1 MCVVSP
7 TPRLQVYGVYS
18 LRRDCAPSALRLRVE
33 LLLGLYAV
41 SVFSGGLAHQWCTS
55 SFMSVSSSSGGHNID
70 ASSSSSS
77 RLLAPETAA
86 VLHSSLF
93 QGLWRLCVGSVC
105 AAGWAQ
111 GGIACALARRYASS
125 APPQFDEAPAV
136 LAAAARGV
144 RLPDAVTGPAVG
156 GLLGGLAG
164 GLAGA
169 LGGPHVL
176 GSAVAR
182 GGVGAS
188 AVVPSASVQLVSL
201 FAGLF
206 GGLALGIL
214 AGALLCSSKV
224 HARGYGLAQRAF
236 QVAAHP
242 QAEHLWFAWALGWCT
257 LTHWGALSM
266 LRPAMDIFLAGTTQA
281 FPTVHIAAVLV
292 ANGACDAALK
302 GSANNGSNGRNGAR
316 SSSTSSGGDSSEG
329 TNKEWGSPLG
339 VGRQIN
345 GDHRAPRLTRS
356 ARGLVF
362 LGIFFN
368 MPLLGMYPLVLSQFS
383 LVGEGTLN
391 SGLHCWLTV
400 AWGLQWWSLKQV
412 CLAYGPDRPPQPLAA
427 TNKAL

>member
-1 MCVVSP
+1 
-7 TPRLQVYGVYS
+7 VYS

-55 SFMSVSSSSGGHNID
+55 SIVSVSSSSSSSGGDNING
-70 ASSSSSS
+70 SSSSSS

-86 VLHSSLF
+86 VLHSFLF

-125 APPQFDEAPAV
+125 APPPFGEAPAV
-136 LAAAARGV
+136 LAAAAQGV
-144 RLPDAVTGPAVG
+144 RVPDAVTGPAVG

-169 LGGPHVL
+169 LGGPSVL
-176 GSAVAR
+176 GSVVVRA
-182 GGVGAS
+182 GVGAT
-188 AVVPSASVQLVSL
+188 AVAPSHGVQLVSL
-201 FAGLF
+201 FGGLF
-206 GGLALGIL
+206 GGLALGMAL
-214 AGALLCSSKV
+214 GALLCSRKV
-224 HARGYGLAQRAF
+224 HARGHGLAQRAF
-236 QVAAHP
+236 LVAAHP
-242 QAEHLWFAWALGWCT
+242 QAEHVWFAWALGWCT

-302 GSANNGSNGRNGAR
+302 GSANNGSNGRNGA
-316 SSSTSSGGDSSEG
+316 SSISTSSSGDSSKDI
-329 TNKEWGSPLG
+329 NKQWGSPLG
-339 VGRQIN
+339 VGHESIE
-345 GDHRAPRLTRS
+345 GDHQTPRLTRS

-368 MPLLGMYPLVLSQFS
+368 MPLLGMYPLVLSHFPH
-383 LVGEGTLN
+383 VGEGTLN
-391 SGLHCWLTV
+391 SGLHCWLAV

-412 CLAYGPDRPPQPLAA
+412 CLAYGPDRPPMPLAA
-427 TNKAL
+427 TKKAL